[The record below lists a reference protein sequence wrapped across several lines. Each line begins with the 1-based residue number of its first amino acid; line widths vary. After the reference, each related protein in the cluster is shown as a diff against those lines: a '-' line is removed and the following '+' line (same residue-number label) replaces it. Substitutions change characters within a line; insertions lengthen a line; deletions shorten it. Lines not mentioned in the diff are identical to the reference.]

1 MGQRN
6 LIATK
11 KGVIQTIYVSKG
23 LPKVKVNDY
32 VEPGDV
38 LVSGDISVKDEE
50 EKQEKKDKEETKDQS
65 ELVAAEGDITAK
77 TWYEMNGTIPMEV
90 KHEEV
95 TGNRSEERRVGKER
109 RITAW
114 EK

>member
-38 LVSGDISVKDEE
+38 LVSGDISVKDGDET
-50 EKQEKKDKEETKDQS
+50 QEKEDKEKTKDQS
-65 ELVAAEGDITAK
+65 ELVAGEGDSTAK
-77 TWYEMNGTIPMEV
+77 TWYEMNVTIWREV
-90 KHEEV
+90 KPEEV
-95 TGNRSEERRVGKER
+95 TGNKIKKHYIRMV
-109 RITAW
+109 
-114 EK
+114 